1 LPFAPLGQLPTMRL
15 RRLTTG
21 GIGLLA
27 AATLSLAG
35 CAADNGSGTGT
46 STGGPATATSAP
58 AASATAELT
67 AAAQKLND
75 DTVTTEVT
83 SNGLTSSGKIDPK
96 GNKADV
102 TMKVTASTGSADF
115 HVRALGDDVYIQAD
129 GLPNVQAGKWLHI
142 DAAKAAGT
150 SFDVIPDGD
159 AAGANR
165 FLNTVADVKK
175 DGTGSYS
182 GTLDL
187 TKVPAGGGVSIDTL
201 GDKAK
206 AVPFTATVDDQGRLT
221 SLTIDMSALNAQ
233 LGSLKTTYSDFGSP
247 VTVEAPAT
255 SDVVEPDPALL
266 KALGIG

>member
-1 LPFAPLGQLPTMRL
+1 MRL

-21 GIGLLA
+21 GLGLFA
-27 AATLSLAG
+27 AAAIGLAG
-35 CAADNGSGTGT
+35 CGANSGTGGT
-46 STGGPATATSAP
+46 TGGATPGAATSA
-58 AASATAELT
+58 AAQGAAAAELT

-75 DTVTTEVT
+75 DTVTTQVT

-115 HVRALGDDVYIQAD
+115 QVRALGDDVYIQAR
-129 GLPNVQAGKWLHI
+129 GLPNVQPGKWLHI

-150 SFDVIPDGD
+150 TFDIIPDGD

-165 FLNTVADVKK
+165 FVKTVADVKK
-175 DGTGSYS
+175 DGSGSYS

-187 TKVPAGGGVSIDTL
+187 TKVPAGSGVTVNGM
-201 GDKAK
+201 GDKAS

-221 SLTIDMSALNAQ
+221 SMTIDMSGLSAQ
-233 LGSLKTTYSDFGSP
+233 LGTLKTTYSNFGSP
-247 VTVEAPAT
+247 VTVAAPAT
-255 SDVVEPDPALL
+255 SDIVEPDPALL
-266 KALGIG
+266 KALGLG